1 VEDWLDGDAR
11 WLGRKR
17 WWVAVG
23 PLVAV
28 VVLLAAL
35 TAASIDLLSA
45 ARAYVGGES
54 LWSKGQKD
62 AVFHLERYIATRD
75 PAEHRAFEAALKV
88 PLGDRRARLALEER
102 PPDRE
107 AARLGFLAGGN
118 HPDDV
123 DGMIQLFVRFRHV
136 GFMAAAVDTWA
147 EGDQQIAQLATLG
160 QQVHERI
167 AGGDTGSPELAALA
181 AELPRLN
188 QRLTALAERFSFTLG
203 EASRI
208 VGRLVLVVSLALAV
222 LLTAGAMLITRGLT
236 RAQAHAEEALRRA
249 HERWT
254 LAADAAG
261 IGLFDWDLHTQ
272 LARIDARGAALYGL
286 PPRPI
291 ELEGGTLT
299 LSCIHPDDA
308 PLFRSAL
315 ASAMASPTSTTVR
328 YRVRLDGGGER
339 HVEAV
344 ARVQPADPR
353 SGTGPRMI
361 GTLRD
366 VTHEVRATQA
376 LLDKEAA
383 ERANQAKSEFLSRV
397 SHELR
402 TPLNAVLG
410 FAELLHT
417 DHREPL
423 TAAQDERVQYV
434 IEAGRHL
441 LALIDDILD
450 LSEAEEVAA
459 PLVLQPVLLGAVVQA
474 GVGRLRAL
482 AERQEVKVEAELPG
496 QPVYVMAD
504 PRRLSQVLV
513 HLLSN
518 AIKYNRRG
526 GDVKVSC
533 EPVGEEVRIRVHD
546 TGHGLRDDQ
555 LAQLFQPFNRL
566 GAEATRQPGSGLG
579 LVVVQRL
586 LQRQHGRIALTSKPA
601 IGTCV
606 EVHLPAAPAPVA

>member
-1 VEDWLDGDAR
+1 MEANAR

-17 WWVAVG
+17 WWIVAG

-28 VVLLAAL
+28 VVLLAGL
-35 TAASIDLLSA
+35 TAASIELLSA

-62 AVFHLERYIATRD
+62 AVYHLERYIATRD
-75 PAEHRAFEAALKV
+75 PAEHRAFETALKV
-88 PLGDRRARLALEER
+88 PLGDRRARLALEAR

-123 DGMIQLFVRFRHV
+123 DRMIELFVRFRHV
-136 GFMAAAVDTWA
+136 SFMAAAIDTWA
-147 EGDQQIAQLATLG
+147 EGDQQISQLATLG
-160 QQVHERI
+160 QRVHERI
-167 AGGDTGSPELAALA
+167 AGGDVGSRELAALA

-188 QRLTALAERFSFTLG
+188 ARLTALEERFSTTLG

-208 VGRLVLVVSLALAV
+208 VGRLVLAISLALAV
-222 LLTAGAMLITRGLT
+222 LLTAAAMLLIRRLM
-236 RAQAHAEEALRRA
+236 RAQAHAEEALRVA

-254 LAADAAG
+254 LAAAAAG
-261 IGLFDWDLHTQ
+261 IGLFECDLNTRQ
-272 LARIDARGAALYGL
+272 TRIDARGAAVYGL
-286 PPRPI
+286 APEPVVLQGG
-291 ELEGGTLT
+291 ELTR
-299 LSCIHPDDA
+299 SRIHPDDA
-308 PLFRSAL
+308 PQFRSAL
-315 ASAMASPTSTTVR
+315 ASAAASTTSTTVR
-328 YRVRLDGGGER
+328 YRVRLDDGGER

-344 ARVQPADPR
+344 ARVQPGDPR
-353 SGTGPRMI
+353 SGKGPRMV

-366 VTHEVRATQA
+366 VTHEVQATQA

-417 DHREPL
+417 DTREPL
-423 TAAQDERVQYV
+423 TATQAARVQHV
-434 IEAGRHL
+434 LEAGRHL
-441 LALIDDILD
+441 LALIDDVLD
-450 LSEAEEVAA
+450 LSEAEEATA
-459 PLVLQPVLLGAVVQA
+459 PLTLQPVLLGAVVEA

-504 PRRLSQVLV
+504 PRRLSQVLL

-526 GDVKVSC
+526 GDVRVSC

-555 LAQLFQPFNRL
+555 LARLFEPFNRL

-586 LQRQHGRIALTSKPA
+586 LQRQHGRIVLTSKA
-601 IGTCV
+601 SIGTCV
-606 EVHLPAAPAPVA
+606 EVHLRAAPAPVA